1 MEHVESKEI
10 PGASQALVDRYG
22 VAALRRLFDPRGE
35 PNYWLFWD
43 RSVAR
48 DGSDISGPFP
58 ATRQAE
64 TAKKGWLAVQLV
76 QEHMDGRTGGKW
88 KEVES
93 LPTELRVG
101 GTVA

>member
-1 MEHVESKEI
+1 MKHVESKEI
-10 PGASQALVDRYG
+10 RGASQALVDRYG
-22 VAALRRLFDPRGE
+22 PDALCRLFDPRGE

-58 ATRQAE
+58 ATRQVE
-64 TAKKGWLAVQLV
+64 TAKNGWLAVQLV
-76 QEHMDGRTGGKW
+76 QEHMDGRTGEKW

-93 LPTELRVG
+93 LPDTLM
-101 GTVA
+101 VAGEVA

>member
-10 PGASQALVDRYG
+10 PGTSQALVDRYG
-22 VAALRRLFDPRGE
+22 AAALRRLFDPRGE
-35 PNYWLFWD
+35 PNYWLYWD

-58 ATRQAE
+58 AARHAE
-64 TAKKGWLAVQLV
+64 TAKKGWLAVGLV
-76 QEHMDGRTGGKW
+76 EEAMDGRTGGKW

-93 LPTELRVG
+93 LPDTLM
-101 GTVA
+101 VAGEGA